1 LLAKGRTPVGFQPS
15 DRYAN
20 FAPRFAQRIIVQ
32 LAMTMSPRLTMSRR
46 VVQLLFGLVLYGVA
60 EAMMVQAHI
69 GVAPWDVLTLG
80 LAKQTGLPF
89 GLLTNLIGLVVLL
102 FWIPLRQK
110 PGIGTVLN
118 VLIIG
123 PSAQLGLAV
132 IPVLS
137 VLWLQILF
145 FVVGLALLAIATGL
159 YIGARFG
166 PGPRDGL
173 MTGVHRRTGWRI
185 WIVRSGI
192 EVTVLLIGWALGG
205 DFGVG
210 TIAFAFLIG
219 PLVNITLPRLLVPA
233 AVRQPTVAA
242 GETAVPTEP

>member
-1 LLAKGRTPVGFQPS
+1 LLAKSRTSVGFRPG

-20 FAPRFAQRIIVQ
+20 LARQFAQRIIVQ
-32 LAMTMSPRLTMSRR
+32 LAITMSPRLIMSRR
-46 VVQLLFGLVLYGVA
+46 VVQLLFGLFLYGIA
-60 EAMMVQAHI
+60 ESMMIEAHI
-69 GVAPWDVLTLG
+69 GVAPWDVLALG
-80 LAKQTGLPF
+80 FVKQTGLQF
-89 GLLTNLIGLVVLL
+89 GLLTNIIGVVVLL
-102 FWIPLRQK
+102 FWIPIRQK

-123 PSAQLGLAV
+123 QSAQLGLTF
-132 IPVLS
+132 IPMQT
-137 VLWLQILF
+137 VLWVQILF
-145 FVVGLALLAIATGL
+145 FVAGLALLAIATGM

-173 MTGVHRRTGWRI
+173 MTGLHRRTGWKI

-210 TIAFAFLIG
+210 TVAFAFLIG
-219 PLVNITLPRLLVPA
+219 PLVNITLPWLLVPA
-233 AVRQPTVAA
+233 AVRQPTVAT
-242 GETAVPTEP
+242 GETAVPAES

>member
-1 LLAKGRTPVGFQPS
+1 
-15 DRYAN
+15 
-20 FAPRFAQRIIVQ
+20 VQ
-32 LAMTMSPRLTMSRR
+32 LARTMSPRLIMSRR
-46 VVQLLFGLVLYGVA
+46 VVQLLFGLFLYGIA
-60 EAMMVQAHI
+60 DSMMIEAHI
-69 GVAPWDVLTLG
+69 GVAPWDVLALG
-80 LAKQTGLPF
+80 LVKQTGLPF

-102 FWIPLRQK
+102 FWIPIRQK

-123 PSAQLGLAV
+123 PSAQLGLDV
-132 IPVLS
+132 IPVLT

-205 DFGVG
+205 DFGLG
-210 TIAFAFLIG
+210 TIAFALLIG

-233 AVRQPTVAA
+233 AVRPPTVAA
-242 GETAVPTEP
+242 EETAVPAES